1 MTNFN
6 YITQTV
12 LQVLT
17 IIFGILAVPVIF
29 TSPIIDN
36 IVVKSL
42 VFFLVLLIVIL
53 LTWFW
58 GILYKED

>member
-1 MTNFN
+1 MINFN

-29 TSPIIDN
+29 TSPITDSIY
-36 IVVKSL
+36 VKSL
-42 VFFLVLLIVIL
+42 VFFIVLLIVIL

-58 GILYKED
+58 RIIFKED

>member
-1 MTNFN
+1 MKKFN